1 MAGPLL
7 PEATGMNAV
16 YGPQAEAA
24 MTTSVPPSSEI
35 WMALHHRAGIR
46 VGRGDVRGR
55 RDPGL
60 PGAFNVE
67 RLRAGGRRERRR
79 RGGNQA
85 VPAGAA
91 STESPSDGVS
101 HGCPFELPSPG

>member
-1 MAGPLL
+1 
-7 PEATGMNAV
+7 MNAV
-16 YGPQAEAA
+16 DGPQVEAA
-24 MTTSVPPSSEI
+24 MLTASVPPGSGI
-35 WMALHHRAGIR
+35 GMTLCHRAGIR
-46 VGRGDVRGR
+46 VGRDDVRGR
-55 RDPGL
+55 RDPGA
-60 PGAFNVE
+60 PGGFDVE

-91 STESPSDGVS
+91 GSESPSDGVS